1 MSLLLVVMG
10 LGFLVSFLVC
20 SFCSFGTNV
29 LASLSCSKYVLK
41 AFRQKFEEKISNAK
55 DLHDFINYKNYTNF
69 KYCTTT
75 HRK

>member
-55 DLHDFINYKNYTNF
+55 DLHNRIHYK
-69 KYCTTT
+69 
-75 HRK
+75 